1 MEALTLLGPTM
12 GSDVLSIS
20 DQALSDRLQFVQEVI
35 DVAAYL
41 CTDLRERGTLIHFS
55 DWLWELG
62 KCLAMSSKAFSICK

>member
-1 MEALTLLGPTM
+1 MEAFTLLGSTT
-12 GSDVLSIS
+12 GSDVFSIS

-41 CTDLRERGTLIHFS
+41 CTDLREWASLMYFS

-62 KCLAMSSKAFSICK
+62 QCLAMSSKAFSTCR